1 MWLCHNKGRLW
12 ITRGN
17 PLHFF
22 FVTEVNSLMN
32 ILVDYRKQLRCG
44 CVSLRVGYSPKW
56 GILVILHDSVI
67 ALMII
72 WIQYRK
78 K

>member
-1 MWLCHNKGRLW
+1 MDHKGESLA
-12 ITRGN
+12 
-17 PLHFF
+17 FF

-32 ILVDYRKQLRCG
+32 ILVDYRKQLRYG
-44 CVSLRVGYSPKW
+44 CVSLRVGYSPKG

-72 WIQYRK
+72 WIQYGK